1 MARIIIR
8 ARVTELDDVPQF
20 ILLTENEGFQ
30 DLSWTVQC
38 EILQQQLLGAL
49 PTDEDMPPEDN
60 HVQ

>member
-49 PTDEDMPPEDN
+49 PADEDMPPEDN